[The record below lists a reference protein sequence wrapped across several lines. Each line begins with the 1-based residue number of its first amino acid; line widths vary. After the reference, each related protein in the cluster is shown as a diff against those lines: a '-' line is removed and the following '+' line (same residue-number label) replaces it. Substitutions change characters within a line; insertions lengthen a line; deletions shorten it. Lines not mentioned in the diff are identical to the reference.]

1 MHPDLPAPTGER
13 SGVRE
18 LRLGVVLY
26 GGASLAIYMH
36 GTTKELQRLAK
47 ASALADQGL
56 TGTTSTE
63 KVYGDLLAEL
73 ASRDPESVRTRVVV
87 DVVAGTS
94 AGGINGVYLSKSI
107 AHNRSQD
114 SLRDLWFK
122 RGDIKV
128 LLRGPS
134 WVPALLK
141 VPFLLAGA
149 VKKPVLRGDAIAVW
163 MYDALRDMDAG
174 GSQPREMETLMP
186 PRHPL
191 ELFVTVTDFH
201 GYRRDLVISDPP
213 TIRDTA
219 HRHVLAFKYGDG
231 TDQFDAA
238 HNGALA
244 FAARST
250 MSFPGAFPPVSLASF
265 QNAVRRE
272 ADDLS
277 QLLPGL
283 FRIYELSDA
292 SPAAAYFVDGGVPDN
307 KPFGHVIAA
316 IKRRGAELEVDRRL
330 LYLEP
335 DPGSVAA
342 GNQRGKS
349 PSPIATVLASVSG
362 LPRQEPLLD
371 DIQEVSLHNERVRR
385 IADIIES
392 SFESVGRR
400 VAEIVGTDLGRLT
413 ADESPEEVAR
423 WRDQINAEAK
433 AAAGFAYA
441 TYVRTKVS
449 GVAESFART
458 ICRLADFP
466 DLSNQAGFVRN
477 VVRSWAEA
485 RLLPLDPSGRR
496 AFAPDTETFLRRFD
510 LAYRARRLRFV
521 TDGLS
526 GWYRDVGKQ
535 GYPTRAELNEGKRIL
550 EASRGELLD
559 AMDGHGLLTNLTED
573 VLAVFAQAPIDAALS
588 AHETPDEY
596 TTQHLADLARLE
608 DVFGAALESKLAG
621 TAEQL
626 YRQLFGLSAGWA
638 PERRAELLVRYLG
651 FPFWDLILYPIQSL
665 ADAGECDAIDVVR
678 MSPRDAKLLPPPD
691 PDKPKLAGFATM
703 HFGAF
708 FDRAGRERDYL
719 WGRLDGAERLIGLL
733 LGATFTDEERAA
745 WCRKA
750 FAAIVAEEENA
761 LAKAKPLV
769 EHVKRFAAGEANA
782 TGGQ

>member
-1 MHPDLPAPTGER
+1 MHSDLPAPNRER

-36 GTTKELQRLAK
+36 GTTKELQRLVK
-47 ASALADQGL
+47 ASALADPGL
-56 TGTTSTE
+56 TGTTPTE
-63 KVYGDLLAEL
+63 KVYGELLAEL
-73 ASRDPESVRTRVVV
+73 ASRDPEGVRTRVVV

-174 GSQPREMETLMP
+174 GSQPGELETLMP

-231 TDQFDAA
+231 IDQFDAA
-238 HNGALA
+238 YNGALA

-272 ADDLS
+272 ADELS
-277 QLLPGL
+277 DLLPGL

-292 SPAAAYFVDGGVPDN
+292 NPAAAYFVDGGVLDN

-335 DPGSVAA
+335 DPGSVSA
-342 GNQRGKS
+342 GNRGGKS

-362 LPRQEPLLD
+362 IPRQEPLLD

-385 IADIIES
+385 IADIVET
-392 SFESVGRR
+392 SFESVGQR

-413 ADESPEEVAR
+413 ADESPEDVAR

-433 AAAGFAYA
+433 ATAGFAYA

-466 DLSNQAGFVRN
+466 DLSNQAAFVRN

-485 RLLPLDPSGRR
+485 RLLPVDPSGRR
-496 AFAPDTETFLRRFD
+496 TFALDTEAFLRRFD
-510 LAYRARRLRFV
+510 LPYRARRLRFV

-526 GWYRDVGKQ
+526 GWYRDVGKK

-550 EASRGELLD
+550 AASRGELLD
-559 AMDGHGLLTNLTED
+559 ALDGRGLLTNLTED

-588 AHETPDEY
+588 AHETSDEY
-596 TTQHLADLARLE
+596 AIQHLADLGRLE

-691 PDKPKLAGFATM
+691 PDKPKLAGFSTM

-733 LGATFTDEERAA
+733 LGDTFTDKERTG

-750 FAAIVAEEENA
+750 FAAIVAEEESAIAN
-761 LAKAKPLV
+761 AKPLV
-769 EHVKRFAAGEANA
+769 EHVKQFVDGGSSA
-782 TGGQ
+782 TGGR

>member
-1 MHPDLPAPTGER
+1 MHSDTSAPTPEL
-13 SGVRE
+13 SAVRE
-18 LRLGVVLY
+18 LRLGIVLY

-36 GTTKELQRLAK
+36 GTTKELQRLVK
-47 ASALADQGL
+47 ASALADRGV
-56 TGTTSTE
+56 TGTTPTE

-73 ASRDPESVRTRVVV
+73 ASRDPERVRTRVVV

-114 SLRDLWFK
+114 ALRGLWFK

-134 WVPALLK
+134 WVPALVK

-149 VKKPVLRGDAIAVW
+149 VKRAVLRGDAIAVW
-163 MYDALRDMDAG
+163 MYDALREMDAG
-174 GSQPREMETLMP
+174 GSQPDKMETLMP

-191 ELFVTVTDFH
+191 ELFITVTDFY

-219 HRHVLAFKYGDG
+219 HRHVLGFKYGDG

-244 FAARST
+244 FAARTT
-250 MSFPGAFPPVSLASF
+250 MSFPGAFPPVSLGSF
-265 QNAVRRE
+265 HNAVRLE
-272 ADDLS
+272 AGDLS
-277 QLLPGL
+277 ELLPDL
-283 FRIYELSDA
+283 FRIYELSSA
-292 SPAAAYFVDGGVPDN
+292 NPAATYFVDGGVLDN
-307 KPFGHVIAA
+307 KPFGYVIAA
-316 IKRRGAELEVDRRL
+316 IKQRGAELEVDRRL
-330 LYLEP
+330 LYLQP
-335 DPGSVAA
+335 DPGNEATKKQ
-342 GNQRGKS
+342 GGKS
-349 PSPIATVLASVSG
+349 PNPIATVLASVSG
-362 LPRQEPLLD
+362 LPRQEPVLD
-371 DIQEVSLHNERVRR
+371 DIQEINRHNERVRR
-385 IADIIES
+385 ISDIIET
-392 SFESVGRR
+392 SFESVGQR
-400 VAEIVGTDLGRLT
+400 VTEIVGTDLGRLT

-433 AAAGFAYA
+433 ATAGFAYA
-441 TYVRTKVS
+441 TYVRSKVS

-458 ICRLADFP
+458 ICRLANFP
-466 DLSNQAGFVRN
+466 DLCNQAGFVRN
-477 VVRSWAEA
+477 VVRSWAET
-485 RLLPLDPSGRR
+485 RLLPVDTAGRR
-496 AFAPDTETFLRRFD
+496 TFAPDTEAFLRRFD
-510 LAYRARRLRFV
+510 LGYRARRLRFV
-521 TDGLS
+521 TDGIS
-526 GWYRDVGKQ
+526 GWYRDVGRK

-550 EASRGELLD
+550 YASRDELLD
-559 AMDGHGLLTNLTED
+559 AMDGRGLLTNLTED

-596 TTQHLADLARLE
+596 AAQHLADLVRLE
-608 DVFGAALESKLAG
+608 NAVGAALDSKLAG
-621 TAEQL
+621 TAETL
-626 YRQLFGLSAGWA
+626 YRQLFELSASWA

-678 MSPRDAKLLPPPD
+678 MSPHDSKLLPLPD
-691 PDKPKLAGFATM
+691 PDKPKLAGFSTM

-733 LGATFTDEERAA
+733 LRNTFTDEERTE

-750 FAAIVAEEENA
+750 FAAIVAEEETA
-761 LAKAKPLV
+761 LKNAKPLV
-769 EHVKRFAAGEANA
+769 EHVKRFAAGRPNA
-782 TGGQ
+782 GDGQ

>member
-1 MHPDLPAPTGER
+1 
-13 SGVRE
+13 
-18 LRLGVVLY
+18 
-26 GGASLAIYMH
+26 
-36 GTTKELQRLAK
+36 
-47 ASALADQGL
+47 
-56 TGTTSTE
+56 
-63 KVYGDLLAEL
+63 
-73 ASRDPESVRTRVVV
+73 
-87 DVVAGTS
+87 
-94 AGGINGVYLSKSI
+94 
-107 AHNRSQD
+107 
-114 SLRDLWFK
+114 
-122 RGDIKV
+122 
-128 LLRGPS
+128 
-134 WVPALLK
+134 
-141 VPFLLAGA
+141 
-149 VKKPVLRGDAIAVW
+149 
-163 MYDALRDMDAG
+163 MDAG
-174 GSQPREMETLMP
+174 GSQPDELETLMP
-186 PRHPL
+186 ARHPL

-201 GYRRDLVISDPP
+201 GYSRDLVISDPP

-219 HRHVLAFKYGDG
+219 HRHVLAFEYGDG

-250 MSFPGAFPPVSLASF
+250 MSFPGAFPPVSLAGF
-265 QNAVRRE
+265 QNASVEGGGRRCPHAAAGALPNLRAFRRE
-272 ADDLS
+272 PGRG
-277 QLLPGL
+277 LLRRRRRARQQAVRARDRRDQAARRRTRG
-283 FRIYELSDA
+283 R
-292 SPAAAYFVDGGVPDN
+292 PAAACISSRIPGAGGRQ
-307 KPFGHVIAA
+307 A
-316 IKRRGAELEVDRRL
+316 RRE
-330 LYLEP
+330 
-335 DPGSVAA
+335 S
-342 GNQRGKS
+342 S

-371 DIQEVSLHNERVRR
+371 DIQEVNLHNERVRR
-385 IADIIES
+385 IADIIET

-433 AAAGFAYA
+433 TAAGFAYA

-477 VVRSWAEA
+477 VVRAWAEA

-596 TTQHLADLARLE
+596 AAAARSLTLRDSRMCSARRLNRSSPGPPSSCTGSCSE
-608 DVFGAALESKLAG
+608 
-621 TAEQL
+621 
-626 YRQLFGLSAGWA
+626 LSAGWA

-665 ADAGECDAIDVVR
+665 ADAGERDAIEVVR
-678 MSPRDAKLLPPPD
+678 MSPRDAKLLPPLD

-719 WGRLDGAERLIGLL
+719 WGRLDGAERMIGLL
-733 LGATFTDEERAA
+733 LGDTFTDEERDGMVPQGV
-745 WCRKA
+745 RGDRRRGRRRPRRTRSHSSSTSNSSST
-750 FAAIVAEEENA
+750 VS
-761 LAKAKPLV
+761 PP
-769 EHVKRFAAGEANA
+769 RPEANRGDLDRRTVTPPRPRRGRARQPSNEGGPTSVWQGRGNPARPDSRAADAFLAGNA
-782 TGGQ
+782 TPRVRLTAQESWAELGLGRRRRRLHGGAARA

>member
-1 MHPDLPAPTGER
+1 MHLDLPAPNRER

-36 GTTKELQRLAK
+36 GTTKELQRLVK
-47 ASALADQGL
+47 ASALADPGL
-56 TGTTSTE
+56 TGTTPTE
-63 KVYGDLLAEL
+63 KVYGELLTEL
-73 ASRDPESVRTRVVV
+73 ASRDPEGVRTRVVV

-134 WVPALLK
+134 WLPAVLK

-174 GSQPREMETLMP
+174 GSQPRELETLMP

-231 TDQFDAA
+231 IDQFDAA
-238 HNGALA
+238 YNGALA
-244 FAARST
+244 FAARTT

-277 QLLPGL
+277 GQLPGL

-292 SPAAAYFVDGGVPDN
+292 SPASAYFVDGGVLDN

-335 DPGSVAA
+335 DPGSPPA
-342 GNQRGKS
+342 GNRAGKS

-371 DIQEVSLHNERVRR
+371 DIQEVNLHNERVRR
-385 IADIIES
+385 IADIVET

-400 VAEIVGTDLGRLT
+400 VAEIVGSDLGRLT

-423 WRDQINAEAK
+423 WRDQINAEAR
-433 AAAGFAYA
+433 ATAGFAYA

-466 DLSNQAGFVRN
+466 DLCNQAGFVRN
-477 VVRSWAEA
+477 VIRSWAEA
-485 RLLPLDPSGRR
+485 RLLPVDQSGRR
-496 AFAPDTETFLRRFD
+496 TFASDTEAFLRRFD
-510 LAYRARRLRFV
+510 LAYRGRRLRFV

-526 GWYRDVGKQ
+526 GWYRDVGKK

-559 AMDGHGLLTNLTED
+559 AMDGRGLLTNLTED
-573 VLAVFAQAPIDAALS
+573 VLALFAQGPIDAALS
-588 AHETPDEY
+588 AHDTSDEY
-596 TTQHLADLARLE
+596 ATRHIADLARLE
-608 DVFGAALESKLAG
+608 GVCGAALESKLAG
-621 TAEQL
+621 SAEQL

-638 PERRAELLVRYLG
+638 PERRAKLLVRYLG

-691 PDKPKLAGFATM
+691 PEKPKLAGFSTM

-733 LGATFTDEERAA
+733 LGDTFTDKERTG

-750 FAAIVAEEENA
+750 FAAIVAEEEDA
-761 LAKAKPLV
+761 LANAKPLV
-769 EHVKRFAAGEANA
+769 EYVRQFVDGRSNA
-782 TGGQ
+782 TKGR

>member
-1 MHPDLPAPTGER
+1 MRSDTPAPTREL
-13 SGVRE
+13 SAVRE
-18 LRLGVVLY
+18 LRLGIVLY

-36 GTTKELQRLAK
+36 GTTKELQRLVK
-47 ASALADQGL
+47 ASALADRGV
-56 TGTTSTE
+56 TGTTATE
-63 KVYGDLLAEL
+63 KIYCDLLAEL
-73 ASRDPESVRTRVVV
+73 ASRDPERVRTRVVV

-114 SLRDLWFK
+114 SLRELWFK

-174 GSQPREMETLMP
+174 GSQPDELETLMP
-186 PRHPL
+186 QRNPL

-238 HNGALA
+238 YNGALA
-244 FAARST
+244 FAARTT
-250 MSFPGAFPPVSLASF
+250 MSFPGAFPPVSLGSF
-265 QNAVRRE
+265 QNAVRQE
-272 ADDLS
+272 AGDLS
-277 QLLPGL
+277 EMLPGL
-283 FRIYELSDA
+283 FRIYELSGA
-292 SPAAAYFVDGGVPDN
+292 NPAATYFVDGGVLDN

-335 DPGSVAA
+335 DPGNEAA
-342 GNQRGKS
+342 SNQGGGS

-362 LPRQEPLLD
+362 LPREEPLLD
-371 DIQEVSLHNERVRR
+371 DIQEVNLHNERVRR
-385 IADIIES
+385 ISDIIET
-392 SFESVGRR
+392 SFESVGQR
-400 VAEIVGTDLGRLT
+400 VTKIVGTDLGRLS
-413 ADESPEEVAR
+413 ADESPEDVAR

-433 AAAGFAYA
+433 ATAGFAYA
-441 TYVRTKVS
+441 TYVRSKVS
-449 GVAESFART
+449 GVAETFART
-458 ICRLADFP
+458 ICRLANFP
-466 DLSNQAGFVRN
+466 DLCNQAGFVRN
-477 VVRSWAEA
+477 VVRSWAET
-485 RLLPLDPSGRR
+485 RLLPVDSAGRR
-496 AFAPDTETFLRRFD
+496 TFAPDTEALLRRFD

-526 GWYRDVGKQ
+526 GWYRDVGKV
-535 GYPTRAELNEGKRIL
+535 GYPTRAELNEGKRFL
-550 EASRGELLD
+550 YASRDELLN
-559 AMDGHGLLTNLTED
+559 AMDGRGLLTNLTED
-573 VLAVFAQAPIDAALS
+573 VLAVFAQGPIDAALS

-596 TTQHLADLARLE
+596 AAQHLADLARLE
-608 DVFGAALESKLAG
+608 DAFRAALESKLAG

-626 YRQLFGLSAGWA
+626 YRQLFELSAGWA

-665 ADAGECDAIDVVR
+665 ADAGECDAIEVVR
-678 MSPRDAKLLPPPD
+678 MSPHDARRLPPPD
-691 PDKPKLAGFATM
+691 PDKPKLAGFSKM

-733 LGATFTDEERAA
+733 LGDTFTDEERTA

-750 FAAIVAEEENA
+750 FAAIVAEEEIP
-761 LAKAKPLV
+761 LANAKPLV
-769 EHVKRFAAGEANA
+769 EHVKRFVAGQQNAAG
-782 TGGQ
+782 GQ